1 MSKAVED
8 VTEVAGLHT
17 GASHEPEVRES
28 QSSISKPPKKRVSQA
43 CSRCRSR
50 KDKCDGKKPTCSACA
65 DVDEACIYDSATK
78 KRGLPEGYVRGLEK
92 LWGISLRNADGL
104 ESTILKIIE
113 TGDTDPHSLAKIWND
128 KEGNET
134 LVETWRRSKV
144 YQELDRLLPLLD
156 LSDDKPGKRKR
167 TDAGPAQRLEENPNR
182 PPSTQAHIGQEQ
194 NLSPAS
200 TLGHP
205 NDAFAA
211 TQESFGSKSSTIPQE
226 ISIRSTLPLPG
237 RTWNLIDIYFSY
249 THCWFPIIEKHEL
262 LRLSYQYSHNE
273 SASSPHKSGGL
284 AVLWA
289 VLAYAGHQSR
299 AINPYTTT
307 NGPDSDWTVG
317 RLYKES
323 KAHIPPEEGDF
334 ELGHV
339 QALLILTLLNIG
351 QGRWSGAWILIGKA
365 VRIAIE
371 LGFNH
376 ATDKKCLNAQVL
388 LGCFV
393 LDTLVALHLDR
404 TPQLR
409 VSDIRQIGTIDEDG
423 LDEWNPW
430 MDCLSLER
438 NSADGR
444 RGPAATLS
452 TFNCLIRL
460 TAILNN
466 ITHDEST
473 GTRRANKCQEL
484 MDELG
489 SCGEMNPLQSM
500 SASNTSDGTSPP
512 LQPHQYHLHIAH
524 LSTVS
529 AVYAY
534 LDASDNGGQAS
545 NGTNHRVLAASAYK
559 TMLLIVRHSEAFGL
573 SIVPPTFACFIKV
586 TLRGFNEVPQSALND
601 QHVTSAEW
609 QERMFHSLSAM
620 STVWPA
626 FKSLQTILKP
636 NLTSTRNQ
644 SQPIPPSHPTMDRH
658 ITSQDQMI
666 TQLAAHP
673 IVSDNLSGSNL
684 DVRDSVNGVHYNRA
698 LSNNVPQS
706 RDPPS
711 VTSTDGRSSSWK
723 ESTASWNQLPS
734 QPYDKV
740 LNDASSAGTFTSHI
754 DGDSTFNEFAAL
766 DAMEW
771 NNNWDQGL
779 LNLGFTE
786 TEMMRQDFNSF
797 CQVPE
802 PTSNDL
808 VQQLLAD
815 AEVPHPLL
823 GGIHGISD
831 PNVLEASQTLR
842 SMFKGW

>member
-8 VTEVAGLHT
+8 VTEVAGLDIV
-17 GASHEPEVRES
+17 ASHEPGARETLPG
-28 QSSISKPPKKRVSQA
+28 ISKSKKRVSKA
-43 CSRCRSR
+43 CFRCRSR
-50 KDKCDGKKPTCSACA
+50 KDKCDGKKPTCLACSDA
-65 DVDEACIYDSATK
+65 GEACVYDSATK

-92 LWGISLRNADGL
+92 LWGISLRKADGL
-104 ESTILKIIE
+104 EATVLKIIE
-113 TGDTDPHSLAKIWND
+113 TGDTDPQSLAKIWND

-167 TDAGPAQRLEENPNR
+167 TDVAPGRRPEEDPNR
-182 PPSTQAHIGQEQ
+182 LPSIQSHIVPEQ

-205 NDAFAA
+205 NDVFAT
-211 TQESFGSKSSTIPQE
+211 TQESFGSKPFTIPRE
-226 ISIRSTLPLPG
+226 IVVRSTLPLPE
-237 RTWNLIDIYFSY
+237 RTWNLIDVYFSY

-262 LRLSYQYSHNE
+262 LRLSYQYSQNE
-273 SASSPHKSGGL
+273 SASPQRKSGDL

-289 VLAYAGHQSR
+289 VLAHADHQKR
-299 AINPYTTT
+299 AINPYTTI
-307 NGPDSDWTVG
+307 NGLDNDWTVD
-317 RLYKES
+317 RLYEES
-323 KAHIPPEEGDF
+323 KVNIPPEEGDF

-351 QGRWSGAWILIGKA
+351 QGRWSGAWLLIGKA

-376 ATDKKCLNAQVL
+376 ATDKKCLNAHVL
-388 LGCFV
+388 LGCFI
-393 LDTLVALHLDR
+393 LDTLVALHLSR
-404 TPQLR
+404 IPQLR
-409 VSDIRQIGTIDEDG
+409 VSDIRHVGSIDEDG

-460 TAILNN
+460 TAILNS
-466 ITHDEST
+466 ITHDQST
-473 GTRRANKCQEL
+473 GTRRAYKCQEL

-489 SCGEMNPLQSM
+489 TCGEMIPLKSM
-500 SASNTSDGTSPP
+500 SAPNISDGARPP
-512 LQPHQYHLHIAH
+512 LLPHQYHLHMAH
-524 LSTVS
+524 LSTVT

-545 NGTNHRVLAASAYK
+545 SCTTRRVLAASAYE
-559 TMLLIVRHSEAFGL
+559 TMWLISQHSEAFGRL
-573 SIVPPTFACFIKV
+573 IVPPTFTCFLSVIM
-586 TLRGFNEVPQSALND
+586 RDFNKISQSAFDEHN
-601 QHVTSAEW
+601 VTYTEW
-609 QERMFHSLSAM
+609 QEKMFHSLSAM

-626 FKSLQTILKP
+626 FNPLQVILKA
-636 NLTSTRNQ
+636 NLTSTRNPKL
-644 SQPIPPSHPTMDRH
+644 SIPPTNSAIDRH
-658 ITSQDQMI
+658 ITSQNQMV
-666 TQLAAHP
+666 TQLAVDP
-673 IVSDNLSGSNL
+673 TVSDNLSSCSL
-684 DVRDSVNGVHYNRA
+684 DVSDSVNGVNFNRT

-706 RDPPS
+706 RAPPS
-711 VTSTDGRSSSWK
+711 VTSTDGHSSSWK
-723 ESTASWNQLPS
+723 EPTASWNQIPS
-734 QPYDKV
+734 RAYDKA
-740 LNDASSAGTFTSHI
+740 LNNASSAGTFTSHI

-823 GGIHGISD
+823 GSMHGISD

-842 SMFKGW
+842 SMFKRW

>member
-17 GASHEPEVRES
+17 VASHEPDARES
-28 QSSISKPPKKRVSQA
+28 QSSSSKPPKKRVSQA

-65 DVDEACIYDSATK
+65 DVDEICVYDSATK

-104 ESTILKIIE
+104 EATILKIIE

-144 YQELDRLLPLLD
+144 YQELDKLLPLLD

-167 TDAGPAQRLEENPNR
+167 TDATPVRRPEEDPNR
-182 PPSTQAHIGQEQ
+182 PPTTQAYIGSEQ
-194 NLSPAS
+194 NHSPAS

-211 TQESFGSKSSTIPQE
+211 TQESLGNQKITIPRE
-226 ISIRSTLPLPG
+226 ITIRSTLILPE
-237 RTWNLIDIYFSY
+237 RTWNLIDVYFSY
-249 THCWFPIIEKHEL
+249 THCWLPIIEKHEL
-262 LRLSYQYSHNE
+262 LRLSYQYSKKE
-273 SASSPHKSGGL
+273 SASSSHKSGDL

-289 VLAYAGHQSR
+289 VLAYADHQSR
-299 AINPYTTT
+299 AIKPFTTT
-307 NGPDSDWTVG
+307 DVTDGDWTVG
-317 RLYKES
+317 RLYEES
-323 KAHIPPEEGDF
+323 KTHIPPEEGDF

-339 QALLILTLLNIG
+339 QALLILTLLNMG
-351 QGRWSGAWILIGKA
+351 QGRWSSAWILIGKA
-365 VRIAIE
+365 VRIAID
-371 LGFNH
+371 LGFNY
-376 ATDKKCLNAQVL
+376 ATDKKCPNAHVL

-393 LDTLVALHLDR
+393 LDTLIALHLDR

-438 NSADGR
+438 NSANGR

-452 TFNCLIRL
+452 TFNCLVRL
-460 TAILNN
+460 MAILND

-473 GTRRANKCQEL
+473 GTRRAHKCQEL

-489 SCGEMNPLQSM
+489 SCGDMSPMQFM
-500 SASNTSDGTSPP
+500 SASNASDGTRPH
-512 LQPHQYHLHIAH
+512 LLPHQYHLHIAH
-524 LSTVS
+524 LSTVT

-534 LDASDNGGQAS
+534 LDASDNEGQAS
-545 NGTNHRVLAASAYK
+545 NGTNHRVLSASAYK
-559 TMLLIVRHSEAFGL
+559 TMWLIVRHSEAFGL
-573 SIVPPTFACFIKV
+573 SIVPPTFACFIMV
-586 TLRGFNEVPQSALND
+586 TLRGFNEVPQSALDEQN
-601 QHVTSAEW
+601 VTSAEW
-609 QERMFHSLSAM
+609 QEKMFHSLSAM

-626 FKSLQTILKP
+626 FKPLQTLLKVNLESAP
-636 NLTSTRNQ
+636 NP
-644 SQPIPPSHPTMDRH
+644 SQPIAPSHPAAIDRH
-658 ITSQDQMI
+658 ITSQDQVI
-666 TQLAAHP
+666 TQMVAQP
-673 IVSDNLSGSNL
+673 IGSDNTSGSNL
-684 DVRDSVNGVHYNRA
+684 DVTDSVSGVHFNSS
-698 LSNNVPQS
+698 LSNSVLQS
-706 RDPPS
+706 RARPS
-711 VTSTDGRSSSWK
+711 VTPTDGRSSSWK
-723 ESTASWNQLPS
+723 EPTASWNQLPN

-771 NNNWDQGL
+771 
-779 LNLGFTE
+779 
-786 TEMMRQDFNSF
+786 
-797 CQVPE
+797 
-802 PTSNDL
+802 
-808 VQQLLAD
+808 
-815 AEVPHPLL
+815 
-823 GGIHGISD
+823 
-831 PNVLEASQTLR
+831 
-842 SMFKGW
+842 

>member
-1 MSKAVED
+1 MSKAVDD
-8 VTEVAGLHT
+8 VTEVAGLRT
-17 GASHEPEVRES
+17 GASNEPEARES
-28 QSSISKPPKKRVSQA
+28 QPDISKPPKKRVSQA

-65 DVDEACIYDSATK
+65 DVDEVCVYDSATK

-92 LWGISLRNADGL
+92 LWGISLRKTDGL
-104 ESTILKIIE
+104 EATILKIIE
-113 TGDTDPHSLAKIWND
+113 TSDTDPHSLAKIWND

-167 TDAGPAQRLEENPNR
+167 IDTTPSQRLEEIPNR
-182 PPSTQAHIGQEQ
+182 LPSIQAHFGEEQ
-194 NLSPAS
+194 NPSPTS

-205 NDAFAA
+205 NDTVA
-211 TQESFGSKSSTIPQE
+211 TAQENFGSKFSTISRD
-226 ISIRSTLPLPG
+226 ITIRSTLVLPE
-237 RTWNLIDIYFSY
+237 RTWNLIDVYFSY

-262 LRLSYQYSHNE
+262 LRLSYQYSQIE

-289 VLAYAGHQSR
+289 VLAYADHQSR
-299 AINPYTTT
+299 AVKPYTTT
-307 NGPDSDWTVG
+307 NDKDSDWTVD
-317 RLYKES
+317 RLYEECKV
-323 KAHIPPEEGDF
+323 HIPPEEGDF

-339 QALLILTLLNIG
+339 QALLLLTLLNMG

-365 VRIAIE
+365 VRIAID
-371 LGFNH
+371 LGFNQ
-376 ATDKKCLNAQVL
+376 ATDKKCLNAHVL
-388 LGCFV
+388 LGCFA

-409 VSDIRQIGTIDEDG
+409 VADIRQIRTIDEDG

-430 MDCLSLER
+430 VDCLSLQR

-444 RGPAATLS
+444 RGPAASLS
-452 TFNCLIRL
+452 TFSCFIRL

-466 ITHDEST
+466 ITHDESP
-473 GTRRANKCQEL
+473 GTIRAHKCQEL

-489 SCGEMNPLQSM
+489 SCSEMNPLKST
-500 SASNTSDGTSPP
+500 SASSTGDGTRPP
-512 LQPHQYHLHIAH
+512 LLPHQYHLHIAH

-534 LDASDNGGQAS
+534 LDASGNEGQAS
-545 NGTNHRVLAASAYK
+545 NGANHRVLAASVYK
-559 TMLLIVRHSEAFGL
+559 TMLFIVGHSEAFGL
-573 SIVPPTFACFIKV
+573 LIVPPTFACFIKV
-586 TLRGFNEVPQSALND
+586 TLRGFNEVPQSALDD
-601 QHVTSAEW
+601 QHATSAEW
-609 QERMFHSLSAM
+609 QERMLHSLSAM

-626 FKSLQTILKP
+626 FKPLQTILEA
-636 NLTSTRNQ
+636 NLTSVRNPSQ
-644 SQPIPPSHPTMDRH
+644 QLLPPSQPAIDRH
-658 ITSQDQMI
+658 ITSQDQMT

-673 IVSDNLSGSNL
+673 DSLSGSNL
-684 DVRDSVNGVHYNRA
+684 DVRDGVNGANFNMA
-698 LSNNVPQS
+698 LSSNVPQI
-706 RDPPS
+706 RAPPS
-711 VTSTDGRSSSWK
+711 VTSKDGRSSSWK

-740 LNDASSAGTFTSHI
+740 LNDASSVGTFSSHI

-823 GGIHGISD
+823 GSVHGISD

-842 SMFKGW
+842 SMFKRW

>member
-8 VTEVAGLHT
+8 VTEVAELHT
-17 GASHEPEVRES
+17 VASHESEAREGQAS
-28 QSSISKPPKKRVSQA
+28 LSKPPKKRVSQA

-65 DVDEACIYDSATK
+65 DVDETCVYDSATK

-92 LWGISLRNADGL
+92 LWGISLRKADGL
-104 ESTILKIIE
+104 EATILKIIE

-128 KEGNET
+128 KEGSET

-167 TDAGPAQRLEENPNR
+167 TDPVPGRRPEEDPN
-182 PPSTQAHIGQEQ
+182 PPSSIQAQIGPEQ

-205 NDAFAA
+205 NGAFAT
-211 TQESFGSKSSTIPQE
+211 TQENFGLKSSIIPREITIP
-226 ISIRSTLPLPG
+226 SALPLPE
-237 RTWNLIDIYFSY
+237 RTWNLIDVYFSY

-262 LRLSYQYSHNE
+262 LRLSYQYSQNR
-273 SASSPHKSGGL
+273 SASSPHKSGNL

-289 VLAYAGHQSR
+289 VLAYADHQIR
-299 AINPYTTT
+299 AIKPYTTT
-307 NGPDSDWTVG
+307 NGLDGDWTVA
-317 RLYKES
+317 RLYEES

-351 QGRWSGAWILIGKA
+351 QGRWSGAWILIGNA

-371 LGFNH
+371 LGFSH
-376 ATDKKCLNAQVL
+376 ATDKKCLNAHVL

-393 LDTLVALHLDR
+393 LDTLVALNLDR

-430 MDCLSLER
+430 VDCLSLER
-438 NSADGR
+438 NSTDGR

-473 GTRRANKCQEL
+473 GTIRAHKCQEL
-484 MDELG
+484 LDELG
-489 SCGEMNPLQSM
+489 SCGEMNPIKSM
-500 SASNTSDGTSPP
+500 PASNISDGSWPP
-512 LQPHQYHLHIAH
+512 LLPHQYHLHIAH
-524 LSTVS
+524 LSTVT

-534 LDASDNGGQAS
+534 LDASGNGGQPP
-545 NGTNHRVLAASAYK
+545 NGANLGVLAASAYK
-559 TMLLIVRHSEAFGL
+559 TMWLIVRHSEAFGL
-573 SIVPPTFACFIKV
+573 SIIPPTFACFIKV
-586 TLRGFNEVPQSALND
+586 ILRGFHKIPQSALDEQN
-601 QHVTSAEW
+601 VTSAEW
-609 QERMFHSLSAM
+609 QEKMFHSLSAM

-626 FKSLQTILKP
+626 FTALQSMLKS
-636 NLTSTRNQ
+636 NLTSTRNL
-644 SQPIPPSHPTMDRH
+644 SQPLLPSQPAIDRH
-658 ITSQDQMI
+658 ITSQDQMLA
-666 TQLAAHP
+666 QLVHHP
-673 IVSDNLSGSNL
+673 IISDNLSGSNL
-684 DVRDSVNGVHYNRA
+684 DVRNGANEAHFNRT
-698 LSNNVPQS
+698 LSKNVPQS
-706 RDPPS
+706 QAPPS
-711 VTSTDGRSSSWK
+711 VTSTDGRPSSWK
-723 ESTASWNQLPS
+723 EPTTPWNQLPG

-740 LNDASSAGTFTSHI
+740 VNDASSVGTFTSHI

-802 PTSNDL
+802 PMSNDL

-823 GGIHGISD
+823 GSIHGISD
-831 PNVLEASQTLR
+831 SSVLEASQTLR
-842 SMFKGW
+842 SMFKRW

>member
-8 VTEVAGLHT
+8 VTDVVGLHT
-17 GASHEPEVRES
+17 AASQEPEARENQPS
-28 QSSISKPPKKRVSQA
+28 GSKPPKKRVSQA

-50 KDKCDGKKPTCSACA
+50 KDKCDGKKPTCSGCA
-65 DVDEACIYDSATK
+65 DADETCVYDSATK

-92 LWGISLRNADGL
+92 LWGISLRNANGL
-104 ESTILKIIE
+104 EATILKIIE
-113 TGDTDPHSLAKIWND
+113 TGDTDPHSLARIWND

-167 TDAGPAQRLEENPNR
+167 TDAAPGRRLEEDPNL
-182 PPSTQAHIGQEQ
+182 PPPVQAHIGPEQ
-194 NLSPAS
+194 NLSPVS
-200 TLGHP
+200 TLGQP
-205 NDAFAA
+205 SDAFAT
-211 TQESFGSKSSTIPQE
+211 TQEKFGSTSSTIPQE
-226 ISIRSTLPLPG
+226 ITTRSALPLPE
-237 RTWNLIDIYFSY
+237 RTWNLIDVYFSY
-249 THCWFPIIEKHEL
+249 THCWLPIIEKHEL
-262 LRLSYQYSHNE
+262 LRLSYQYSQKE
-273 SASSPHKSGGL
+273 SAPSSRKTGDL

-289 VLAYAGHQSR
+289 VLAYADHQIG
-299 AINPYTTT
+299 AIKPYTTIT
-307 NGPDSDWTVG
+307 GRDSDWTVG
-317 RLYKES
+317 RLYEES
-323 KAHIPPEEGDF
+323 KAHIPAEEGDF
-334 ELGHV
+334 DLGHV

-351 QGRWSGAWILIGKA
+351 LGRWSGAWLLIGKA
-365 VRIAIE
+365 VRIAVD

-376 ATDKKCLNAQVL
+376 PTGKKCLNAHVF

-404 TPQLR
+404 IPQLR
-409 VSDIRQIGTIDEDG
+409 VSDIRKTGTIDEDG

-430 MDCLSLER
+430 TDCLSLER
-438 NSADGR
+438 NPADGR

-452 TFNCLIRL
+452 TFNCLLRL
-460 TAILNN
+460 TVILNS

-473 GTRRANKCQEL
+473 GTKRAYKCQEL

-500 SASNTSDGTSPP
+500 SASNSGNGLGPP
-512 LQPHQYHLHIAH
+512 LLPHQYHLHIAH
-524 LSTVS
+524 LSTIV
-529 AVYAY
+529 AVYAC
-534 LDASDNGGQAS
+534 LDALDSGGQAS
-545 NGTNHRVLAASAYK
+545 NGTNHRVLAASACK
-559 TMLLIVRHSEAFGL
+559 TMQLIGRHSEAFGL
-573 SIVPPTFACFIKV
+573 SIVPPTFVCFIKV
-586 TLRGFNEVPQSALND
+586 TLRGFSKVPQSAFDEQN
-601 QHVTSAEW
+601 VTSTEW
-609 QERMFHSLSAM
+609 QEKMSHSLSAM

-626 FKSLQTILKP
+626 FKALQGILKP
-636 NLTSTRNQ
+636 NITSAGNT
-644 SQPIPPSHPTMDRH
+644 SQPIPLSQQATH
-658 ITSQDQMI
+658 ITPQDQIVAQMV
-666 TQLAAHP
+666 THP
-673 IVSDNLSGSNL
+673 IVPNNLSSSNV
-684 DVRDSVNGVHYNRA
+684 DARDGVNGAHFNRT
-698 LSNNVPQS
+698 LSNNIPQG
-706 RDPPS
+706 RAPPS
-711 VTSTDGRSSSWK
+711 AASTDGQSSSYK
-723 ESTASWNQLPS
+723 EPTASWGQLPG
-734 QPYDKV
+734 QPFDKV
-740 LNDASSAGTFTSHI
+740 LNDSSSVGTFTSHI

-786 TEMMRQDFNSF
+786 TDMMRQDFNSF

-823 GGIHGISD
+823 GGVHGISD

-842 SMFKGW
+842 SMFKRW

>member
-8 VTEVAGLHT
+8 ATEVAET
-17 GASHEPEVRES
+17 SHEPEMRES
-28 QSSISKPPKKRVSQA
+28 QSGSSKPPKKRVSQA

-65 DVDEACIYDSATK
+65 DIDETCVYDSATK

-92 LWGISLRNADGL
+92 LWGISLRKTEGL
-104 ESTILKIIE
+104 ETTILKIIE

-167 TDAGPAQRLEENPNR
+167 TDTALSQRPEENPNR
-182 PPSTQAHIGQEQ
+182 PPSIQAPTGQEQ

-205 NDAFAA
+205 SDAFVT
-211 TQESFGSKSSTIPQE
+211 TQEDFGSKSATLPQE
-226 ISIRSTLPLPG
+226 ITTRSALPLPE
-237 RTWNLIDIYFSY
+237 RTWNLIDVYFSY

-262 LRLSYQYSHNE
+262 LRLSYQYSQNG
-273 SASSPHKSGGL
+273 SASSHHKSGDL

-289 VLAYAGHQSR
+289 VLAYADHQSR
-299 AINPYTTT
+299 AIKPYTTT
-307 NGPDSDWTVG
+307 NGIDSDWTVG
-317 RLYKES
+317 RLYEKS

-339 QALLILTLLNIG
+339 QALLILTLLNMG

-376 ATDKKCLNAQVL
+376 ATDKKCLNSHVL

-409 VSDIRQIGTIDEDG
+409 VSDIRQIGTIGEDG

-444 RGPAATLS
+444 RGPAASLS
-452 TFNCLIRL
+452 TFNCLIRV

-473 GTRRANKCQEL
+473 GTRRAQKCQEL

-489 SCGEMNPLQSM
+489 SCGEMNPLQST
-500 SASNTSDGTSPP
+500 SATSTADGRRPP
-512 LQPHQYHLHIAH
+512 LLPHQYHLHVAH

-573 SIVPPTFACFIKV
+573 SIIPPTFACFIKV
-586 TLRGFNEVPQSALND
+586 TLRGFNEVPQSALDD

-609 QERMFHSLSAM
+609 QERMIHSLSSM

-626 FKSLQTILKP
+626 FKPLQTMFKA
-636 NLTSTRNQ
+636 NLTSVRNP
-644 SQPIPPSHPTMDRH
+644 SQQLITPNQPAIDMH
-658 ITSQDQMI
+658 ITSQDQTT

-673 IVSDNLSGSNL
+673 IVSDNLSGSSL
-684 DVRDSVNGVHYNRA
+684 DVRASVNGPNFNMA
-698 LSNNVPQS
+698 LSNNTPQS
-706 RDPPS
+706 RAPPS

-723 ESTASWNQLPS
+723 EPTTSWNQLPS

-740 LNDASSAGTFTSHI
+740 LNDASSVGTFTSHI

-823 GGIHGISD
+823 GNIHGISD

-842 SMFKGW
+842 SMFKRW